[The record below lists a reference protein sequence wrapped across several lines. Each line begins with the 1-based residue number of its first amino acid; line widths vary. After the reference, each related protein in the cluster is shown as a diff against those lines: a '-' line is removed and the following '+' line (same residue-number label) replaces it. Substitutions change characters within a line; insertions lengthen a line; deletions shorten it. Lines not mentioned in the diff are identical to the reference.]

1 MDDLGKLFAEVKEKG
16 DKSKRVVRSEK
27 AAEEEEKKNAA
38 IDAAME
44 EEKKE
49 DEAVVDALEFAPEV
63 DILPTFTV
71 EWQEATAGIKKWNE
85 KKDKLEE
92 IVAACKNKKVK
103 PGHFDNLSNFLK
115 KEIAATNINTSLA
128 AIDAGTAIGEGM
140 RQPFGPQIKILLPAV
155 LKKFKEKRGI
165 VQISCNN
172 FCDVA
177 IKCSDLAELGPEYIP
192 SITDVAPGV
201 KTGTLKFIEKAAI
214 ITYIDK
220 LQNIAPELLPAMV
233 KAIDDKDAGVRET
246 ALHCMGIL
254 KGRLGDGVTSKH
266 LAGVNK

>member
-1 MDDLGKLFAEVKEKG
+1 
-16 DKSKRVVRSEK
+16 
-27 AAEEEEKKNAA
+27 
-38 IDAAME
+38 ME

-155 LKKFKEKRGI
+155 LKKFKEKRGV

-220 LQNIAPELLPAMV
+220 L
-233 KAIDDKDAGVRET
+233 
-246 ALHCMGIL
+246 
-254 KGRLGDGVTSKH
+254 
-266 LAGVNK
+266 